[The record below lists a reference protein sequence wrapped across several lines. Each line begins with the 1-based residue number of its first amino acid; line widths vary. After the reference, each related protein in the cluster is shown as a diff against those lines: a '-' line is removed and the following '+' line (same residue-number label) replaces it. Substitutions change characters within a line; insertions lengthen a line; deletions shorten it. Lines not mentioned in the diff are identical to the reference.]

1 MNHPRAS
8 SIRFRSRPAPAQPR
22 ARRKAPNDAAK
33 SPREG
38 EVDWPGSR
46 RELEAFLR
54 AEGVNEEIFAEI
66 PKGNLPLYAALHSR
80 WLRAPLAAPRAAS
93 AIPPPAAAPLGA
105 AAHAAVMP
113 PARAEAILRH
123 ASEIIERHELVGAE
137 RAAPTLG
144 AIDLLRAIAARGA
157 VVIIVPSNCAR
168 TVAHWL
174 DRHRVGGLVRA
185 IVGRDSLLA

>member
-54 AEGVNEEIFAEI
+54 AEGVDQEIFAEI

-80 WLRAPLAAPRAAS
+80 WLRAPLAAARAAS
-93 AIPPPAAAPLGA
+93 AIPPPPPAPPAPAPRAASAVPPPAAAP
-105 AAHAAVMP
+105 HP
-113 PARAEAILRH
+113 
-123 ASEIIERHELVGAE
+123 VGAMPL
-137 RAAPTLG
+137 ADAPHGG
-144 AIDLLRAIAARGA
+144 ASRI
-157 VVIIVPSNCAR
+157 
-168 TVAHWL
+168 
-174 DRHRVGGLVRA
+174 
-185 IVGRDSLLA
+185 